1 MAILKAIMALDAHR
15 MAYFFLPC
23 LACAF
28 VCICRFTVDRI
39 IAFIGLGFWI
49 RAFAIAFGQMAAST
63 LSTDAISK
71 QFTIDKLQ
79 KDKEELLE
87 SLKQQH
93 SAVANLQAQIMTN
106 EADLARSEQLLT
118 QSNVKAT
125 ELEEL
130 LKQKDLKLTE
140 FICYFDKD
148 VREREAEVKKHR
160 EANDRLERSNS
171 TRTTMLEKNIA
182 NERQSLKVAKDKI
195 IDLEK
200 RVQSGLSAK
209 ESLVL
214 YVALGTQTILGVG
227 LLYLW
232 AKHNNTPVVTP
243 VAEKS
248 GWGRLFKPA

>member
-1 MAILKAIMALDAHR
+1 MGFCVMAILKAIMALDAHR

-49 RAFAIAFGQMAAST
+49 RAFAIAFGQMV
-63 LSTDAISK
+63 
-71 QFTIDKLQ
+71 
-79 KDKEELLE
+79 DKEELLE

-248 GWGRLFKPA
+248 GWGRPFKPA